1 MANHS
6 LNRTFCG
13 IPRLAIISF
22 LAKHGLPQNAG

>member
-13 IPRLAIISF
+13 RPLQAIISF
-22 LAKHGLPQNAG
+22 LALRALPQNAS